1 MKTVHLTLCL
11 LCFFTLTPLFSQLS
25 FGVKGGVNYDSFGDL
40 TASDVSLSSFE
51 ADANTGF
58 HLGVFT
64 NIDLLTFYLRPEL
77 QFSKS
82 ESNIINN
89 GRLALNKIEAPV
101 LLGYKA
107 LGPLSVFAGPA
118 FQYIVSEKG
127 KNVTLGALKENF
139 TVGLQLGTRLKLG
152 RFGIDIRFERG
163 FTDNEILLLGNNDI
177 DVAGRAD
184 TRAKQ
189 WIVSASYDLRLK
201 SKRQN
206 KDKDDLN

>member
-1 MKTVHLTLCL
+1 MKTAHLTLCL

-40 TASDVSLSSFE
+40 TATDVSLSSFE
-51 ADANTGF
+51 ADAKVGF

-82 ESNIINN
+82 ESTITNN

-107 LGPLSVFAGPA
+107 LGPLSVFVGPA

-127 KNVTLGALKENF
+127 KNVTLGALKEKF

-152 RFGIDIRFERG
+152 RLGIDVRFERG

-189 WIVSASYDLRLK
+189 WIVSASYELGFK

-206 KDKDDLN
+206 KDKDDFN